1 MNFNNLD
8 RTKIFDAFYQ
18 KFKGKINLDS
28 TISIYNSDYKEGNI
42 VRQLELTGNDS
53 PYICDVQNSE
63 IMRSESICSTCNF
76 TLEEEFALIAHELGH
91 FNVKLNNIKCNNTQD
106 EEYNADNYAVN
117 LGLRNELK
125 NALIKIYY
133 NYQNSSEGWYD
144 MLPDLRDPKKD
155 LEERIARL

>member
-8 RTKIFDAFYQ
+8 KTKIFDTFCQ
-18 KFKGKINLDS
+18 KFKDKINLNS
-28 TISIYNSDYKEGNI
+28 TISVYNSDYKEGNI

-91 FNVKLNNIKCNNTQD
+91 FNVRLNNIKCNDTHD
-106 EEYNADNYAVN
+106 EECNADDYVVN
-117 LGLRNELK
+117 LGLGKELK
-125 NALIKIYY
+125 SALIKICD
-133 NYQNSSEGWYD
+133 NCQDSSEEWYD
-144 MLPDLRDPKKD
+144 ILPNLQNLKKD
-155 LEERIARL
+155 LEKRIARL

>member
-63 IMRSESICSTCNF
+63 IMRSEAICSTCNF

-91 FNVKLNNIKCNNTQD
+91 FNVRLNNIKCNDTHD
-106 EEYNADNYAVN
+106 EECNADDYAVN
-117 LGLRNELK
+117 LGLGKELK
-125 NALIKIYY
+125 SALIKICD
-133 NYQNSSEGWYD
+133 NCQDSSEEWYD
-144 MLPDLRDPKKD
+144 ILPNLRNLKEDFGK
-155 LEERIARL
+155 RIARL